1 MTKRLLESQDLLNL
15 RLLDNPQ
22 WHPDGSFI
30 VVEETRPDPETN
42 GYRSRLARLDPA
54 TGESEGIASLTP
66 WTSPPGG
73 KRDRNV
79 RFSPSGQLMAFLSNR
94 SGTNQVWVIP
104 VAGGEAVR
112 LTDIPGLR
120 NFAWA
125 GDDRTLVVE
134 VMTDLDAEVGTDA
147 PTSSGAGRLTELREQ
162 YTSGIRV
169 VDHLVYKMD
178 AIGFTDGRYPHL
190 YRLDLPAPDL
200 EALAGSDALVR
211 LTGESRSDNRHATLS
226 PDGTQVAFLARR
238 GDDFE
243 SKPFGRSLY
252 TVPTSGGAI
261 RTLVDDGSGVDHPSW
276 SPDGRQIAFLRTSFD
291 DDGGVGNVEAW
302 VVPADGAAPARPL
315 TSGFDRSLIDA
326 SISDLR
332 AAGRDG
338 SLHWS
343 PDGGT
348 IYGLCS
354 DWGTT
359 YLVAIDVATGA
370 VRRVSPEGLTLTL
383 LSWKPG
389 TAEFVALGSES
400 STPVD
405 IWLGEVAGASA
416 TREPGSE
423 ARLRRLTNAN
433 PWLADIDVGE
443 PEEFTFRASDD
454 SPEVQGW
461 LLRPPGNNADSSDP
475 APVIVSV
482 HGGPPFMYTA
492 GFMFDFQVL
501 RAQGFAIAYSNPRY
515 SEGYGRAFRDVDR
528 KIMGT
533 VDYDDV
539 MALTDTVL
547 ERGGLDPERVGIT
560 GGSYGGFM
568 TNWAIGHTDRF
579 RAAVSER
586 SVTNWF
592 SMFGTGDNAFARAEG
607 LGGYPWD
614 ATDTYLGI
622 SPMMHVANIRTPLL
636 LMHAEQDLRCPIEQ
650 AEQLYTA
657 LKVLDRTVQLVRY
670 PHENH
675 DMSRSGRPWNR
686 IDRMDRIVEWFG
698 RYLKEASVLD

>member
-1 MTKRLLESQDLLNL
+1 MTKRLLESQDLLSL

-30 VVEETRPDPETN
+30 VLEETRPDPETN
-42 GYRSRLARLDPA
+42 GYRSRLTRLDPYA
-54 TGESEGIASLTP
+54 LGEDGFAALTP
-66 WTSPPGG
+66 WTAPPGG
-73 KRDRNV
+73 KRDRHV
-79 RFSPSGQLMAFLSNR
+79 RFSPSGELMGFLSNR
-94 SGTNQVWVIP
+94 SGSNQLWVIP
-104 VAGGEAVR
+104 VSGGEATQ
-112 LTDIPGLR
+112 LTEIPGLR
-120 NFAWA
+120 NFAWGA
-125 GDDRTLVVE
+125 DDRTLVVE
-134 VMTDLDAEVGTDA
+134 VMTDLQADAGGEAVTGPDE
-147 PTSSGAGRLTELREQ
+147 GRLSELRRQ
-162 YTSGIRV
+162 HTAGIRV

-190 YRLDLPAPDL
+190 YRLTLPPTSE
-200 EALAGSDALVR
+200 EAVGSEALVR
-211 LTGESRSDNRHATLS
+211 LTGEARSDNRHPTLS
-226 PDGTQVAFLARR
+226 PDGRQVAFLARR
-238 GDDFE
+238 GEDFE

-252 TVPTSGGAI
+252 TVPVAGGEI

-276 SPDGRQIAFLRTSFD
+276 SPDGKQIAFLRTAFD
-291 DDGGVGNVEAW
+291 DDGSVGNVEVW
-302 VVPADGAAPARPL
+302 TVPADGSEPARPL

-343 PDGGT
+343 ADGGT
-348 IYGLCS
+348 IYALCS

-359 YLVAIDVATGA
+359 YLSAIDVASGA
-370 VRRVSPEGLTLTL
+370 VRHVSPEGLTLTL

-389 TAEFVALGSES
+389 GTEVVALGSES

-405 IWLGEVAGASA
+405 LWIGDVADVGGDDR
-416 TREPGSE
+416 TDGVVN
-423 ARLRRLTNAN
+423 LRRLTNSN
-433 PWLADIDVGE
+433 PWLADIDIGV
-443 PEEFTFRASDD
+443 PEEFVFRASDD

-461 LLRPPGNNADSSDP
+461 LLRPPGNSAAGDDL

-539 MALTDTVL
+539 MALTDAVL

-568 TNWAIGHTDRF
+568 TNWAIGHTQRF

-614 ATDTYLGI
+614 ATDVYLGI
-622 SPMMHVANIRTPLL
+622 SPMMHVGNINTPLL

-657 LKVLDRTVQLVRY
+657 LKVLGRTVQLVRY
-670 PHENH
+670 PDENH

-686 IDRMDRIVEWFG
+686 IDRMDRIVDWFD
-698 RYLKEASVLD
+698 RYLKGAPPLD